1 MEQTK
6 NSNIFT
12 AKEKTIG
19 LIYTVLLFL
28 LVAGVSSYVLF
39 FSKGNVDAS
48 SGKVLALE
56 QIERIRSFEKF
67 QKDRMERIQAL
78 DARVN
83 AIDPGLVASY
93 DKNEVR
99 YILGQFKEE
108 YNKNQYDKRYRIFSL
123 ITQFYEYRMFDKERL
138 SAVQANIDWFR
149 SNLDICQQC
158 VDEITNNR

>member
-1 MEQTK
+1 MEQNK

-39 FSKGNVDAS
+39 FSKGSVDAS
-48 SGKVLALE
+48 CGKALALE

-149 SNLDICQQC
+149 SNLDVCQQC
-158 VDEITNNR
+158 IDQITNNR